1 MYFFVV
7 MKVPYRLMFDRF
19 KMLSIL
25 KAKCQ
30 FPQNNTI
37 DFLIIFYVYL
47 LTFLLVVGGAGA
59 VYLSSSSSSIT
70 RPAGRGTCCRG
81 STL

>member
-37 DFLIIFYVYL
+37 DF
-47 LTFLLVVGGAGA
+47 
-59 VYLSSSSSSIT
+59 
-70 RPAGRGTCCRG
+70 
-81 STL
+81 